1 MISNAAPKKKKSAI
15 KIFPSAHTNDVPLP
29 SRAQGDRGLH
39 ANRSMQTTSGVQ
51 NTLLPQEENMPRSR
65 KEQEM
70 HYGNELKMEKRK
82 QSSQRTTGVGAR

>member
-1 MISNAAPKKKKSAI
+1 MMC
-15 KIFPSAHTNDVPLP
+15 PSPAE
-29 SRAQGDRGLH
+29 AQGDRGLH

-51 NTLLPQEENMPRSR
+51 NTLLPREENMPRSR

-70 HYGNELKMEKRK
+70 RYGNELKMEKRK